1 MSSHEDVVEVRGLR
15 VWTPRTTLLHGVDL
29 TVAAGGITALVG
41 PSGSG
46 KTTTALALLGEA
58 PAGAG
63 ISGAVRVAGVDV
75 VDGDGITRQAR
86 TIRGRGIAYM
96 PQHPGSALNPVR
108 RVGPTLRE
116 LSRLHGADRDAGRTR
131 AASALREAQLP
142 DTREVL
148 RRLPHEFSGGQ
159 RQRVALAQVL
169 ACGPRALVLDEPST
183 GLDTVT
189 RLGLVR
195 ELAALARGGLAILLL
210 SHDHD
215 MVRAL
220 ADRVVLLDAGHVT
233 ATGPAPRLL
242 PPAAPLPAPRPERAA
257 AATGPAPRAD
267 GPAAA
272 LSVRALTAWLRT
284 RQRNTVLHDVSLD
297 VPPSG
302 CVALVGPSGSGKT
315 TLARCVAGLH
325 ERHGGRLLLD
335 DVPLPVLRHRDRE
348 TKRRV
353 QYVWQESRSSFDD
366 HRPVIDQIARTA
378 VRLRDRP
385 PRQAAR
391 EAFEV
396 LARLGVDEA
405 TVRRHPEGLSGGEL
419 QRAAFARAVLAE
431 PRILVCD
438 EITTALDSSATEHV
452 LAEVRRLRDEHG
464 TSVLWIGHDLAL
476 TARVADRVAVL
487 DQGRVVEEGPCDA
500 VLSTA
505 RAPATRLL
513 LRARTLP
520 RRTAPPERNPPAGEP
535 TADGTTPH
543 REDPCYPHRE
553 DPHREDPCYPH
564 HEDPHHEQETH
575 R

>member
-1 MSSHEDVVEVRGLR
+1 MSSREKVVEVRGLR
-15 VWTPRTTLLHGVDL
+15 VWMPGATLLHGVDL

-63 ISGAVRVAGVDV
+63 LSGAVRVAGVDV
-75 VDGDGITRQAR
+75 VDGDGLTRQAG
-86 TIRGRGIAYM
+86 TIRGGGIAYM

-108 RVGPTLRE
+108 RVGSTLRE
-116 LSRLHGADRDAGRTR
+116 LSRLHGADRAGSRAR

-142 DTREVL
+142 DTAEVL

-220 ADRVVLLDAGHVT
+220 ADRVVLLDAGRVT
-233 ATGPAPRLL
+233 ATGPAPQLL
-242 PPAAPLPAPRPERAA
+242 PPAPAPAPRPERAVA
-257 AATGPAPRAD
+257 APRPAPSAD

-272 LSVRALTAWLRT
+272 LSVRALTAWLRPGE
-284 RQRNTVLHDVSLD
+284 RDTVLRDVSLD
-297 VPPSG
+297 VPPGG
-302 CVALVGPSGSGKT
+302 CVAVVGPSGSGKT

-335 DVPLPVLRHRDRE
+335 GVPLRALRHRDRE

-366 HRPVIDQIARTA
+366 RRSVLDQIARTA
-378 VRLRDRP
+378 VRLRGRSP
-385 PRQAAR
+385 ARAAQ
-391 EAFEV
+391 EAVGV

-405 TVRRHPEGLSGGEL
+405 TARRHPEGLSGGEL
-419 QRAAFARAVLAE
+419 QRAAFARAALAE
-431 PRILVCD
+431 PRVLVCD
-438 EITTALDSSATEHV
+438 EITTALDPSATERV

-476 TARVADRVAVL
+476 TGRLADRVAVL
-487 DQGRVVEEGPCDA
+487 DQGRVVEEGPCGA
-500 VLSTA
+500 VLSAA
-505 RAPATRLL
+505 RAPTTRLL
-513 LRARTLP
+513 LQARTLP
-520 RRTAPPERNPPAGEP
+520 RRAAPPDRQPPAAPPQRHPYPPAEEH
-535 TADGTTPH
+535 TADGMI
-543 REDPCYPHRE
+543 
-553 DPHREDPCYPH
+553 PH
-564 HEDPHHEQETH
+564 HEEETH